1 MRLSL
6 WKGGLTGIVPRA
18 ASPLF
23 LCLGVRAGAC
33 RIGEGAH
40 DPEPYRGPSR
50 PYRIINITVKEVFP
64 VLEVL
69 KKNANISYTEN
80 GAVSNR
86 STGKDCLDL
95 FATIGAL
102 RRECDQEIVT
112 RFMRA
117 YTENADIAMKIL
129 FFARDVR
136 GGLGERRVFRTIMKW
151 LAENEKKSL
160 IRNLPYIAEYGR
172 WDDLLVLLDTPCRAE
187 ATALLKRQFEADLS
201 ALDGDGEVSLLGK
214 WLPSVNASNAETVRA
229 AKRLAKAFGLS
240 ERDYRKAL
248 VKLRARI
255 RIIENNLRERDYTFD
270 YAKQPSKA
278 MFKYRRAFLRNDGER
293 YGAFMERV
301 QKGEAKLHTGTLL
314 PYEIVEPCLY
324 TGGWW
329 NDHCYML
336 PMSDEEK
343 LALNATWAALEDFAT
358 DENAL
363 AIVDTSG
370 SMYCQNSPLPAA
382 VALSLGLYFAERAKG
397 PYRNHFIEFSA
408 HPELIEIKGE
418 TFADRLRYIAS
429 FNEIANTNLEAVFDL
444 ILDAAV
450 DNKVPQ
456 SELPA
461 KLYIISDMEFD
472 ACVSGAKL
480 TNLENAKRKFARYG
494 YRLPQLVFWNVA
506 SRNQQQP
513 VTINDRGVALVS
525 GCSPRIF
532 SMAMEGELDPYA
544 FMLSVIG
551 TERYAPIAA

>member
-1 MRLSL
+1 MSL
-6 WKGGLTGIVPRA
+6 NLIKTARKSGA
-18 ASPLF
+18 LF
-23 LCLGVRAGAC
+23 ILL
-33 RIGEGAH
+33 E
-40 DPEPYRGPSR
+40 
-50 PYRIINITVKEVFP
+50 KEVFP

-69 KKNANISYTEN
+69 KKTANKSYTEN
-80 GAVSNR
+80 GALTNR

-102 RRECDQEIVT
+102 RRESDLEIEK
-112 RFMRA
+112 RFMKA
-117 YTENADIAMKIL
+117 YTEDRDLAMKIL

-136 GGLGERRVFRTIMKW
+136 GGLGERRIFRIILRW
-151 LAENEKKSL
+151 LAFSEKGSVVK
-160 IRNLPYIAEYGR
+160 NLPYIAEYGR
-172 WDDLLVLLDTPCRAE
+172 WDDVLVLLKTPCRKE
-187 ATALLKRQFEADLS
+187 AMALLKEQFQADLA
-201 ALDGDGEVSLLGK
+201 ALEDSGDISLLGK
-214 WLPSVNASNAETVRA
+214 WLPSVNASNPETVLL
-229 AKRLAKAFGLS
+229 AKMIAKAFGLS
-240 ERDYRKAL
+240 DRDYRKAL

-278 MFKYRRAFLRNDGER
+278 MFKYRKAFLRNDGER
-293 YGAFMERV
+293 YSAFMEKVDR
-301 QKGEAKLHTGTLL
+301 GEAKLHTGTLM
-314 PYEIVEPCLY
+314 PYEIVEPCLKY
-324 TGGWW
+324 TW
-329 NDHCYML
+329 YRQESFMRAL
-336 PMSDEEK
+336 SDEEK
-343 LALNATWAALEDFAT
+343 LSLNATWAALEDFTT

-370 SMYCQNSPLPAA
+370 SMYGPHNPMPAA

-408 HPELIEIKGE
+408 HPELIEIKGQ

-444 ILDAAV
+444 ILQTAV
-450 DNKVPQ
+450 ENRVPQ

-480 TNLENAKRKFARYG
+480 TNFENAKQKYARRG
-494 YRLPQLVFWNVA
+494 YKLPQIVFWNVA
-506 SRNQQQP
+506 SRHQQQP
-513 VTINDRGVALVS
+513 VTVNDRGVALVS

-532 SMAMEGELDPYA
+532 SMAMEGELNPYEY
-544 FMLSVIG
+544 MLRVIN

>member
-1 MRLSL
+1 M
-6 WKGGLTGIVPRA
+6 
-18 ASPLF
+18 
-23 LCLGVRAGAC
+23 
-33 RIGEGAH
+33 
-40 DPEPYRGPSR
+40 
-50 PYRIINITVKEVFP
+50 
-64 VLEVL
+64 LEVL
-69 KKNANISYTEN
+69 KKNANVSYTEN

-343 LALNATWAALEDFAT
+343 LALNATWAALEDFAA

-472 ACVSGAKL
+472 ACVNGAKL

>member
-1 MRLSL
+1 M
-6 WKGGLTGIVPRA
+6 
-18 ASPLF
+18 
-23 LCLGVRAGAC
+23 
-33 RIGEGAH
+33 
-40 DPEPYRGPSR
+40 
-50 PYRIINITVKEVFP
+50 
-64 VLEVL
+64 L
-69 KKNANISYTEN
+69 KALKNEANKTYTEN
-80 GAVSNR
+80 GALTRR

-102 RRECDQEIVT
+102 RRESEREIVD
-112 RFMRA
+112 RFLRA
-117 YTENADIAMKIL
+117 YSEDADIAMKIL
-129 FFARDVR
+129 FFSRDVR
-136 GGLGERRVFRTIMKW
+136 GGLGERRVFRTILRW

-160 IRNLPYIAEYGR
+160 VRNLPFVAEYGR

-187 ATALLKRQFEADLS
+187 TISLLKKQFEADLA
-201 ALDGDGEVSLLGK
+201 ALENGGEVSLLGK
-214 WLPSVNASNAETVRA
+214 WLPSVNASKAETVA
-229 AKRLAKAFGLS
+229 NAKQLARAFGLS

-255 RIIENNLRERDYTFD
+255 RILENNLRERDYSFD

-278 MFKYRRAFLRNDGER
+278 MFKYRRAFIRNDGDR
-293 YGAFMERV
+293 YSAFMGRV

-314 PYEIVEPCLY
+314 PYELVEPYLEYC
-324 TGGWW
+324 WHRPDSFMR
-329 NDHCYML
+329 NV
-336 PMSDEEK
+336 SDEEK
-343 LALNATWAALEDFAT
+343 LTLNATWNALEDFT
-358 DENAL
+358 TGENAL

-370 SMYCQNSPLPAA
+370 SMYEYKNPMPAS

-450 DNKVPQ
+450 SNKVPQ
-456 SELPA
+456 NELPA

-480 TNLENAKRKFARYG
+480 TNFENAKRKYARHG
-494 YRLPQLVFWNVA
+494 YKLPQLVFWNVA
-506 SRNQQQP
+506 SRNRQQP

>member
-1 MRLSL
+1 M
-6 WKGGLTGIVPRA
+6 
-18 ASPLF
+18 
-23 LCLGVRAGAC
+23 
-33 RIGEGAH
+33 
-40 DPEPYRGPSR
+40 
-50 PYRIINITVKEVFP
+50 
-64 VLEVL
+64 
-69 KKNANISYTEN
+69 
-80 GAVSNR
+80 
-86 STGKDCLDL
+86 
-95 FATIGAL
+95 
-102 RRECDQEIVT
+102 T

-343 LALNATWAALEDFAT
+343 LALNATWAALEDFAA

>member
-1 MRLSL
+1 M
-6 WKGGLTGIVPRA
+6 
-18 ASPLF
+18 
-23 LCLGVRAGAC
+23 
-33 RIGEGAH
+33 
-40 DPEPYRGPSR
+40 
-50 PYRIINITVKEVFP
+50 
-64 VLEVL
+64 L
-69 KKNANISYTEN
+69 KALKNEANKTYTEN

-86 STGKDCLDL
+86 TTGKDCLDL

-102 RRECDQEIVT
+102 RRENEKEIVT

-129 FFARDVR
+129 FFSRDIR

-151 LAENEKKSL
+151 LAENEKKAVVH
-160 IRNLPYIAEYGR
+160 NLPFVAEYGR
-172 WDDLLVLLDTPCRAE
+172 WDDILVLLDTPCRSE
-187 ATALLKRQFEADLS
+187 ALALLKKQFQADLA
-201 ALDGDGEVSLLGK
+201 ALDADGEVSLLGK
-214 WLPSVNASNAETVRA
+214 WLPSVNASNEHTVLM
-229 AKRLAKAFGLS
+229 AKQIAKSFGLS
-240 ERDYRKAL
+240 DRDYRKAL
-248 VKLRARI
+248 VKLRAHI
-255 RIIENNLRERDYTFD
+255 RILENNLREKDYTFD
-270 YAKQPSKA
+270 YSKQPSKA
-278 MFKYRRAFLRNDGER
+278 MFKYRRAFMRNDGER
-293 YGAFMERV
+293 YGAFMEKVER
-301 QKGEAKLHTGTLL
+301 GEAKLHTGTLL
-314 PYEIVEPCLY
+314 PYELVEPYLQLSY
-324 TGGWW
+324 YGG
-329 NDHCYML
+329 DFMR
-336 PMSDEEK
+336 PISDEEK
-343 LALNATWAALEDFAT
+343 RSLNATWAALEDFAT

-370 SMYCQNSPLPAA
+370 SMYEWYKPMPAA

-429 FNEIANTNLEAVFDL
+429 FNEVANTNIEAVFDL

-450 DNKVPQ
+450 NNNVPQ
-456 SELPA
+456 SDLPA

-480 TNLENAKRKFARYG
+480 TNFENAKRKFARHG
-494 YRLPQLVFWNVA
+494 YKLPQLVFWNVA

-544 FMLSVIG
+544 FMLSVID